1 MGATR
6 AQIEAAVKQATG
18 NPDVGTVAVVIPAIV
33 DAVDKLVNGE
43 PAKEERVIK
52 AKETPETK

>member
-1 MGATR
+1 MGVTR
-6 AQIEAAVKQATG
+6 AQIEAAVKKATG

-33 DAVDKLVNGE
+33 DELDKLINGE

>member
-33 DAVDKLVNGE
+33 DALDELLNGK
-43 PAKEERVIK
+43 PIKEDRVIK
-52 AKETPETK
+52 AKETPESK